1 MNCLICKKQYKNYNS
16 LWAHNKKFHTEIN
29 KLACIYCN
37 KIFSA
42 LSNKCRHIKIC
53 KKNPINEKKEEIIIN
68 EQILLLKEKEIKIN
82 EQQIEK
88 MKLKKEMMQLKV
100 NKMHPKTF
108 KKLNEML
115 KNQSINNSI
124 VNSTVNS
131 NNTIINNH
139 IHLLQLNENQK
150 FSEILTLDEKKS
162 ILNAKYDCLDKL
174 IELTNCSD
182 KYPQHNNIV
191 ITNLKDNFAYKYDD
205 KEKCFITTSKDE
217 VIEQLM
223 EFRMNDIESIFEE
236 LTKSKNLKKSVKYT
250 IEDFIETI
258 NESDEIYTKNNIN
271 YPNLKTYKT
280 ENIKM
285 LIYNNTD
292 NITKNLYLLYEN
304 KEENKEIKPEI
315 NHTL

>member
-1 MNCLICKKQYKNYNS
+1 MEYKCIS
-16 LWAHNKKFHTEIN
+16 CN
-29 KLACIYCN
+29 KLYSSSHSLCNHKRLYHKDEKVKKTNNCKYCN
-37 KIFSA
+37 KLLSRSDA
-42 LSNKCRHIKIC
+42 LKYHENICKFKIKIE
-53 KKNPINEKKEEIIIN
+53 EKQKDDLKIN
-68 EQILLLKEKEIKIN
+68 EQIIKIN
-82 EQQIEK
+82 EQEIEK
-88 MKLKKEMMQLKV
+88 MKLKKEMMELKV

-115 KNQSINNSI
+115 KTQNN
-124 VNSTVNS
+124 VNSNNVNSNNVNS

-182 KYPQHNNIV
+182 KYPQHNNVV
-191 ITNLKDNFAYKYDD
+191 ITNLKDNFAYKYDE

-217 VIEQLM
+217 IIEQLM
-223 EFRMNDIESIFEE
+223 EFRMNDIENIFEE

-258 NESDEIYTKNNIN
+258 YDKDEIYTKNSIT

-292 NITKNLYLLYEN
+292 NITKNLYLLYDNKKEDK
-304 KEENKEIKPEI
+304 KEEII
-315 NHTL
+315 L